1 MAPKGIELASAY
13 ISVSL
18 NTDGAGREL
27 KQFVRGIRDIE
38 VDIDANVRPASQGVG
53 RWRKDEE
60 RNEVNIDVDADTKGA
75 AANVARWRVTEQAK
89 PIKIR
94 VDADTG
100 RARRE
105 VDALSSN
112 LFKLGR
118 SDVFKLNIGAAA
130 ITSLPMLASGL
141 AEVAAG
147 IQQVAQAGLA
157 LPGIMAGASSSI
169 GTLVFGL
176 SGVGDAYDAMSKAA
190 DDAVKSGGDV
200 ASQQRAQMSASF
212 GLRNAIVDE
221 EEARKDVNR
230 AIRDTIRNSQDLQLQ
245 MRGGVNDEKRAVHEL
260 AKARQRLYS
269 GDYTDYIDAV
279 LDVEDAEI
287 RVEEIR
293 ARNSRTAEELTEANA
308 KGVMGSD
315 AVVAANERLIRSTQG
330 VAQAEAAV
338 AAAVPGAT
346 AAQENAALAM
356 SKLAPEAQDFVNAL
370 MDVSG
375 PFQTLRNLVQGN
387 IFRGMDGE
395 LRTLAGKSMPM
406 LEKGLGGIG
415 DAWNNTFREIFRV
428 AGEDETQGILSR
440 IFGNTE
446 EAQNILTGAIDP
458 LTEGLGVLAEAGT
471 RALPRM
477 ADGFVGL
484 SDRFAD
490 FIAKADES
498 GKLDEWI
505 GESITALGHLGEVVL
520 NVGKMF
526 TGITN
531 AADGNFLENLERWTT
546 TWQTWLNSA
555 EGQNTLRDI
564 FDEGKRIFNEWKP
577 ILESIPGLFKGI
589 YEGASTYI
597 GAVMTVTRPLTEFL
611 ADHPDLVKT
620 AAAAY
625 LVFKSAQVL
634 GSFSS
639 LITMLGTTIPLEAEK
654 GGEKAGKGFHSKFD
668 SVIRGASWIALG
680 AVISDGILGAFDEA
694 FGSKLSE
701 IGAPGSGIWFFN
713 LLMDPKATLARTF
726 GSQPFGLDF
735 SDPTNPVGTNAAF
748 GTPGTDALGTD
759 FFTGSITPPGPG
771 SKGSETGLQI
781 NTIRTKRAIEAAFP
795 KIEEIGG
802 YRQDALKW
810 HPNGLALDV
819 MIPGGT
825 TRGGRNPQGKA
836 YGDQIWAWL
845 QTNGPAMGV
854 DLSASL
860 WQTDQGGDHYD
871 HIHIATTG
879 GGYPNGAV
887 GIGGAAP
894 TVPPRPNTPAIGTGG
909 ANPPMGPPST
919 LPPPPPKPAPGA
931 NPLEDLLN
939 RPGFAAG
946 GGVYGRGTG
955 TSDSIPAW
963 LSSGEHVLT
972 AKDVAAMG
980 GQAGVYAFRDAIHR
994 STGGEIPDWE
1004 AIAAGES
1011 SGNWQINTG
1020 NGYFGGLQFAQSSW
1034 EAAGGTKYA
1043 PRADLATK
1051 EQQIAAAEELLKM
1064 QGPGAWPN
1072 TFRTKPGDAAHG
1084 VTQGAPPGPIPTTR
1098 TEGYIPAA
1106 AGNIEPVGQG
1116 GLSNFLDLGE
1126 SFFHNL
1132 IDTGAQLGS
1141 MAVSA
1146 AAAAGSFGAGAAAG
1160 PAASAGIQM
1169 AAEAGKRGVTYLYDL
1184 GGIWGEALIEQAFPF
1199 GAPRWLGSANPMAF
1213 MPQGIPGGD
1222 KKAPGTMGAAAKSI
1236 QSWAQPGNP
1245 ALANGT
1251 AQQGA
1256 AAALQADPGQ
1266 GNMTPP
1272 PQAMQ
1277 APPPQQID
1285 PMNPATWLNFGG
1297 VFDNGGVLPAKSF
1310 AANLSKQPEYV
1321 FTQKQMSSMAR
1332 TAANTTASQQK
1343 SGGDTH
1349 FHVTNIDEAFRRQKW
1364 EQRRRSRTHSG
1375 RP

>member
-105 VDALSSN
+105 VDVLSSN

-118 SDVFKLNIGAAA
+118 SDVLKLNIGAAA
-130 ITSLPMLASGL
+130 ITSLPMLVSGL

-176 SGVGDAYDAMSKAA
+176 SGVGDAYDAMTKAA
-190 DDAVKSGGDV
+190 DDAAKSGGDV

-260 AKARQRLYS
+260 AKARQRLAT
-269 GDYTDYIDAV
+269 GDYSDYIDAV

-293 ARNSRTAEELTEANA
+293 NRNSRTAAELTEANA

-338 AAAVPGAT
+338 AAAAPGAT

-356 SKLAPEAQDFVNAL
+356 SKLSPEAQNFVNAL
-370 MDVSG
+370 MDVKG

-395 LRTLAGKSMPM
+395 LRSLAGKSMPM

-490 FIAKADES
+490 FITKADES

-546 TWQTWLNSA
+546 NWQTWLNSA

-589 YEGASTYI
+589 YDGASTYI
-597 GAVMTVTRPLTEFL
+597 GGVMTVVRPLTDFL
-611 ADHPDLVKT
+611 SDHPDLVAT
-620 AAAAY
+620 AAGAY
-625 LVFKSAQVL
+625 LVFKSAQVM
-634 GSFSS
+634 GSFAS
-639 LITMLGTTIPLEAEK
+639 LITMLGTTLPMEAEE

-668 SVIRGASWIALG
+668 SVIRGESWVALG
-680 AVISDGILGAFDEA
+680 AVISDGILGAFDDA
-694 FGSKLSE
+694 FGSKLAE
-701 IGAPGSGIWFFN
+701 TGVPGSGIWFLN
-713 LLMDPKATLARTF
+713 LIRDPKGTLAKLLPGWFDGGDSGTSSLPPGAAGVPYGRVQDPGAKQSPLPPGAAIPGDVPSYMPGSNPLAAFTGTPQPGEDSRGFAHREKLPYWQSKGFEVGDHAADQYGEHQNGALDIMVPDIATGQQVLAEILKDPNVYGAIFDNKVYGYGQGLAPRPYSAGNTGNPTQDHQDHVHVWYKPGASGNLPVPKSVPVAPGGPVQGPPSSMPPPAGPPKTPTLEELLTGVPKFDDGGVWPHGTF
-726 GSQPFGLDF
+726 GVNTSGKPEFVLNPEDIEYLKSQGI
-735 SDPTNPVGTNAAF
+735 DPASLQAGNPVDPMTGTH
-748 GTPGTDALGTD
+748 G
-759 FFTGSITPPGPG
+759 
-771 SKGSETGLQI
+771 
-781 NTIRTKRAIEAAFP
+781 
-795 KIEEIGG
+795 
-802 YRQDALKW
+802 
-810 HPNGLALDV
+810 
-819 MIPGGT
+819 
-825 TRGGRNPQGKA
+825 
-836 YGDQIWAWL
+836 
-845 QTNGPAMGV
+845 
-854 DLSASL
+854 
-860 WQTDQGGDHYD
+860 
-871 HIHIATTG
+871 TG
-879 GGYPNGAV
+879 GGQAPGPLP
-887 GIGGAAP
+887 GQAAP
-894 TVPPRPNTPAIGTGG
+894 
-909 ANPPMGPPST
+909 
-919 LPPPPPKPAPGA
+919 
-931 NPLEDLLN
+931 
-939 RPGFAAG
+939 
-946 GGVYGRGTG
+946 
-955 TSDSIPAW
+955 
-963 LSSGEHVLT
+963 
-972 AKDVAAMG
+972 
-980 GQAGVYAFRDAIHR
+980 Q
-994 STGGEIPDWE
+994 
-1004 AIAAGES
+1004 
-1011 SGNWQINTG
+1011 
-1020 NGYFGGLQFAQSSW
+1020 
-1034 EAAGGTKYA
+1034 
-1043 PRADLATK
+1043 
-1051 EQQIAAAEELLKM
+1051 
-1064 QGPGAWPN
+1064 
-1072 TFRTKPGDAAHG
+1072 
-1084 VTQGAPPGPIPTTR
+1084 R

-1106 AGNIEPVGQG
+1106 AGNTAPVGTG
-1116 GLSNFLDLGE
+1116 GASSLLDLGNQ
-1126 SFFHNL
+1126 FVAGL
-1132 IDTGAQLGS
+1132 IDTGATVAKMGVN
-1141 MAVSA
+1141 AAISA
-1146 AAAAGSFGAGAAAG
+1146 GAAAGTFGAGAAAG
-1160 PAASAGIQM
+1160 PAAGAAAAWGIDTAAAVGKRAAEYGFDLAGIWI
-1169 AAEAGKRGVTYLYDL
+1169 EAGV
-1184 GGIWGEALIEQAFPF
+1184 EQLFPF

-1213 MPQGIPGGD
+1213 MPQFQAGQG

-1245 ALANGT
+1245 ALASMGT
-1251 AQQGA
+1251 ASQGA
-1256 AAALQADPGQ
+1256 AAALQADPGVGQ
-1266 GNMTPP
+1266 QTPP
-1272 PQAMQ
+1272 PQA
-1277 APPPQQID
+1277 QQQPMPGQQGASGSVNPMD
-1285 PMNPATWLNFGG
+1285 PTTWLQFGG
-1297 VFDNGGVLPAKSF
+1297 VFDNGGVWPAKSF

-1343 SGGDTH
+1343 SGGDVH
-1349 FHVTNIDEAFRRQKW
+1349 FHAENNAEMWRRYQW